1 MTPVLQLSEV
11 TFRRDG
17 KQIIDGLMS
26 SGDVGYF
33 DGDGLLYVSG
43 RDDEMII
50 SGGENVFPAEVE
62 DLISGHPDVV
72 EATALGV
79 DDKDWGQ
86 RLRAFVVK
94 AEGSAIGEDDIKTY
108 VKERLARYKV
118 PREVV
123 FLDELPRNPTG
134 KVLKR
139 ELREM
144 EI

>member
-1 MTPVLQLSEV
+1 VRRRVAQEV
-11 TFRRDG
+11 H
-17 KQIIDGLMS
+17 
-26 SGDVGYF
+26 F
-33 DGDGLLYVSG
+33 DEHGLLYVSG
-43 RDDEMII
+43 RDDEMIV

-62 DLISGHPDVV
+62 DLISGHPEVV

-79 DDKDWGQ
+79 EDKEWGH

-94 AEGSAIGEDDIKTY
+94 TDGASIGEDDIKTY
-108 VKERLARYKV
+108 VRDHLARYKV

-139 ELREM
+139 ELRDM
-144 EI
+144 QTD